1 MLLKFTPKLSIIR
14 FIYNYRSKQYLLE
27 FHILIGKRKVK
38 YQVVAPRLFFL
49 NMEET
54 KRAERTDLEDKARSL
69 ACNNEMYYTQQ
80 NIASLPLLPN

>member
-1 MLLKFTPKLSIIR
+1 MYSQIVKNQ
-14 FIYNYRSKQYLLE
+14 IYLQLQIQQYLLE

-54 KRAERTDLEDKARSL
+54 RRAERTDLEDKGTDVES
-69 ACNNEMYYTQQ
+69 
-80 NIASLPLLPN
+80 